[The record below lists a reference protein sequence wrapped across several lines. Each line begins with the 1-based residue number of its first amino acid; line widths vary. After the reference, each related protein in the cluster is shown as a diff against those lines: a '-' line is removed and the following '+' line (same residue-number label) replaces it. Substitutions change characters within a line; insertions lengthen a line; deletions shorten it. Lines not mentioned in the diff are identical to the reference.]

1 MDIGEERQKV
11 VAIMTAVLLSGKVLG
26 TGPKAQ
32 KDIDIAV
39 ETAHRIWSSVKWHE
53 TEQAKKLAASSA
65 R

>member
-11 VAIMTAVLLSGKVLG
+11 VAIMTAILLSSKPLG
-26 TGPKAQ
+26 AGAKAQ
-32 KDIDIAV
+32 KEIDSAV
-39 ETAHRIWSSVKWHE
+39 ETAHSIWNSVKWHE

>member
-11 VAIMTAVLLSGKVLG
+11 VALMSAILLSGKAVAAG
-26 TGPKAQ
+26 NKGQ
-32 KDIDIAV
+32 KDIDAAV

-53 TEQAKKLAASSA
+53 SEQAKKLAASSS

>member
-11 VAIMTAVLLSGKVLG
+11 VALMTAVLLSGKTLG
-26 TGPKAQ
+26 AGAKGQ
-32 KDIDIAV
+32 KDIDNAV

-53 TEQAKKLAASSA
+53 TEQAKKLAASSS

>member
-1 MDIGEERQKV
+1 VDIGEERQKV
-11 VAIMTAVLLSGKVLG
+11 VAMMTAVLLSGKPLG
-26 TGPKAQ
+26 TGAKAQ
-32 KDIDIAV
+32 KDIDSAV